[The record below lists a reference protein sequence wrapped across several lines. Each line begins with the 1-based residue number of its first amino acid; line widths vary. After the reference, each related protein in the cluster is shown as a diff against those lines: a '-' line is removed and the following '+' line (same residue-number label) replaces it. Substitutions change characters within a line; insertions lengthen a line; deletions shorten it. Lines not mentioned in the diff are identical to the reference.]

1 MATLTEPLRESWKS
15 ASLAR
20 LTSLALGLAIGK
32 KHYAHIF
39 ACLVEILNRLDLL
52 TAHLL
57 SHKWH
62 ISSYL
67 CQRVWL

>member
-20 LTSLALGLAIGK
+20 LTSLALGFAIGETR
-32 KHYAHIF
+32 YNRIF
-39 ACLVEILNRLDLL
+39 AILLELLKTLDLL